1 MAAIPSAARAAGAGG
16 SRYSTELVIANVGT
30 REAEVTLRFLGHDGD
45 GRSGRLSTLSL
56 GAGRS
61 ETVSDVL
68 GTLFGETEAYGAIL
82 VSSGVSTLVVLAQTS
97 TPQGGGTFGQSVPAF
112 GAAERLTAGGSWSIA
127 GIREDAGFRTNL
139 VLASAAETETVV
151 ELRLVAEDGSTL
163 ATTSRTLPPLGMTQL
178 TRVVRE
184 LGATGDVSGARLV
197 LSTATPGASIAAYA
211 SVIDNATNDPRTLLP
226 R

>member
-1 MAAIPSAARAAGAGG
+1 M
-16 SRYSTELVIANVGT
+16 
-30 REAEVTLRFLGHDGD
+30 
-45 GRSGRLSTLSL
+45 
-56 GAGRS
+56 
-61 ETVSDVL
+61 
-68 GTLFGETEAYGAIL
+68 
-82 VSSGVSTLVVLAQTS
+82 
-97 TPQGGGTFGQSVPAF
+97 
-112 GAAERLTAGGSWSIA
+112 
-127 GIREDAGFRTNL
+127 
-139 VLASAAETETVV
+139 TETVV